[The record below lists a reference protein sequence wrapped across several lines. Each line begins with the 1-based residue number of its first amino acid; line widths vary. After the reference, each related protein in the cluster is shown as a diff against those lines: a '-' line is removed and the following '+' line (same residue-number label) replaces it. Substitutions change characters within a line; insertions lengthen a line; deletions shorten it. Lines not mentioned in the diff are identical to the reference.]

1 MLINWIQITANLSTS
16 PETFFKYYLSTYG
29 ITNFAKFFNKCINC
43 LFENDR
49 MLSWAKLKDEHEL
62 VDDMFFPVC
71 SVKTSKSCKIKDF
84 NYSNLN
90 EYNVYQNHHVTQEGR
105 NLSLGKMSPKYM
117 YFSLISNTVN
127 AAISNRCFE
136 FLFTNTTLDLSKTY
150 LLPRLAV
157 IDTTFGFFQNKILNN
172 VLFLKKK
179 KILLQQ

>member
-1 MLINWIQITANLSTS
+1 
-16 PETFFKYYLSTYG
+16 
-29 ITNFAKFFNKCINC
+29 
-43 LFENDR
+43 
-49 MLSWAKLKDEHEL
+49 
-62 VDDMFFPVC
+62 MFFPVF

-157 IDTTFGFFQNKILNN
+157 IDTTFGFFQHKILNN